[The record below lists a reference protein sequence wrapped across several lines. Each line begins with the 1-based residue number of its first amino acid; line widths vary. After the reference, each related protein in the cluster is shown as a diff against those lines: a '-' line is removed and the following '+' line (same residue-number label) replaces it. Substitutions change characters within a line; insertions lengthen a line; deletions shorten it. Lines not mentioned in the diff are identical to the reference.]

1 MTKWFYPVLAV
12 LVTAAVLLMLNDLR
26 IQARR
31 STETI
36 NAKLPEILDK
46 SKRTAD
52 TLAVLS
58 EDIKKLRALAGA
70 TNDVRDPALVDFA
83 TAVLD
88 RIESTD
94 AVIGLMPKLIGT
106 ELKETQPAR
115 EWVVDAR
122 KEAVLL
128 VFRAH
133 SREELL
139 DRLGKNKYGS
149 DWYIQP
155 KGKNPVTLSQWVKE
169 NLPAAATTQPAR

>member
-1 MTKWFYPVLAV
+1 MTRYFYPALAL
-12 LVTAAVLLMLNDLR
+12 LVSAAVLLMLNDLR
-26 IQARR
+26 VQARR

-46 SKRTAD
+46 SRMTAD

-58 EDIKKLRALAGA
+58 ADIKKLRTLAGA
-70 TNDVRDPALVDFA
+70 PGDVRDPALVDFA

-88 RIESTD
+88 KIAATD
-94 AVIGLMPKLIGT
+94 AVIGLMPKLIGND
-106 ELKETQPAR
+106 LKETQPAR

-133 SREELL
+133 SRDELL
-139 DRLGKNKYGS
+139 DHLCKNKYGS
-149 DWYIQP
+149 DWYLQP
-155 KGKNPVTLSQWVKE
+155 KGAAPVTLAEWIRKNV
-169 NLPAAATTQPAR
+169 PAAATQPG